1 MKKNLILLFA
11 IGSFFLLSSVGIVEN
26 NKYVKNKTE
35 QLYTVN
41 DEINNLEN
49 KANVQKGIGLDY
61 SKVIVNEVVEEEKG
75 TLAAYIGAFVVRFFQ
90 ILFNTFNDLIKS

>member
-41 DEINNLEN
+41 NLQN
-49 KANVQKGIGLDY
+49 KANIQKGIDLDN
-61 SKVIVNEVVEEEKG
+61 SKVIINEVVEEEKG

>member
-26 NKYVKNKTE
+26 NKYIKNKTE

-49 KANVQKGIGLDY
+49 KAIIQKGIDLDN

-75 TLAAYIGAFVVRFFQ
+75 TIAAFIGAIVIRFFQ
-90 ILFNTFNDLIKS
+90 ILFNAFNDLIKS